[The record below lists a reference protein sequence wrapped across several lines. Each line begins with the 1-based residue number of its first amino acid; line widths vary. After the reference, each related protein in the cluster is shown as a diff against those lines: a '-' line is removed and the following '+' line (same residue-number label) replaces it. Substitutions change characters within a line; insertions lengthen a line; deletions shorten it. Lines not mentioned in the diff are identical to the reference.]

1 MGLAGSWPS
10 RVSSSGLGLVALMV
24 AGVGLLSGCGRPAD
38 QAAYEAVVAS
48 MSMARARA
56 FFDRY
61 PQSPYRDRLVDD
73 MIGWCRREDTQVCYE
88 IIVQTLPK
96 DHRRYRE
103 VVEYYEKRRADKRQG
118 R

>member
-1 MGLAGSWPS
+1 MGLAGSWRS
-10 RVSSSGLGLVALMV
+10 RVSNSRLGLVALMV
-24 AGVGLLSGCGRPAD
+24 AGIGLLSGCGRAAD
-38 QAAYEAVVAS
+38 QAAYEEVVAS
-48 MSMARARA
+48 MSMARAKA
-56 FFDRY
+56 FFDKY
-61 PQSPYRDRLVDD
+61 PQSPHRDRLVDD

-103 VVEYYEKRRADKRQG
+103 VVDYYEKRRADRRQG

>member
-1 MGLAGSWPS
+1 
-10 RVSSSGLGLVALMV
+10 
-24 AGVGLLSGCGRPAD
+24 
-38 QAAYEAVVAS
+38 

-56 FFDRY
+56 LFDTY
-61 PQSPYRDRLVDD
+61 PRSPYRDRLVDD

-96 DHRRYRE
+96 DHHRYRE
-103 VVEYYEKRRADKRQG
+103 VVDYYEKRRADRRQG

>member
-1 MGLAGSWPS
+1 MGRAKSWPS
-10 RVSSSGLGLVALMV
+10 RVSSSRLGLVALMV
-24 AGVGLLSGCGRPAD
+24 AGIGLLSGCGRPAD
-38 QAAYEAVVAS
+38 QAAYEEVAAS
-48 MSMARARA
+48 MSMARAKA
-56 FFDRY
+56 FFDTY
-61 PQSPYRDRLVDD
+61 PRSRYRDRLVDD

-103 VVEYYEKRRADKRQG
+103 VVDYYEKRRADRRQG

>member
-10 RVSSSGLGLVALMV
+10 RVSNSGLGLVALIV
-24 AGVGLLSGCGRPAD
+24 AGVGLLAGCGRPAD
-38 QAAYEAVVAS
+38 QAAYEEVAAS
-48 MSMARARA
+48 MSMARAKA

-103 VVEYYEKRRADKRQG
+103 IVEYYEKRRADRRQG

>member
-38 QAAYEAVVAS
+38 QAAYEEVVAS
-48 MSMARARA
+48 MSMA
-56 FFDRY
+56 
-61 PQSPYRDRLVDD
+61 
-73 MIGWCRREDTQVCYE
+73 QVCYE

-103 VVEYYEKRRADKRQG
+103 VVEYYERRRADKRQG

>member
-1 MGLAGSWPS
+1 M
-10 RVSSSGLGLVALMV
+10 
-24 AGVGLLSGCGRPAD
+24 
-38 QAAYEAVVAS
+38 
-48 MSMARARA
+48 
-56 FFDRY
+56 
-61 PQSPYRDRLVDD
+61 DD

-103 VVEYYEKRRADKRQG
+103 VVEYYEKRRADRRQG